1 VADRLLVDIEAG
13 ASNELPLL
21 IKQSFR
27 DGRYSPLTGME
38 GLEWQKILQQ
48 FIVSV
53 VVVKDEIVNI
63 DSD

>member
-27 DGRYSPLTGME
+27 DGRYSPSTGME